1 MLLNIG
7 NNLGK
12 KLTIKNPNPIFI
24 RGLLNHTDRNIT
36 SFFLLQYEKKRQSYP
51 LALLQIN
58 DVEFLQSCCKIG
70 IYRRSLPCKLRLN
83 RLFALKHQDQW

>member
-24 RGLLNHTDRNIT
+24 VGLLNNTGHTLHPSSTVR
-36 SFFLLQYEKKRQSYP
+36 KKRQSYP

-58 DVEFLQSCCKIG
+58 DVEFLQRCCKIG
-70 IYRRSLPCKLRLN
+70 TYRRSLPCKLRLN

>member
-24 RGLLNHTDRNIT
+24 KGLLNHTDRNIT
-36 SFFLLQYEKKRQSYP
+36 SFFLLQYEKNARATP
-51 LALLQIN
+51 
-58 DVEFLQSCCKIG
+58 
-70 IYRRSLPCKLRLN
+70 
-83 RLFALKHQDQW
+83 